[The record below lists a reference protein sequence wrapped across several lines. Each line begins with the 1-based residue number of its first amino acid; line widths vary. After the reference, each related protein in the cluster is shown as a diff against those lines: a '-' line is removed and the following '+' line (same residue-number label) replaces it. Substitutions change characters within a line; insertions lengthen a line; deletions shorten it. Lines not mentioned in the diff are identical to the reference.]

1 MRPLI
6 TAVAL
11 LVLGAI
17 VAPAGAQPDGVAE
30 PERGTRRLGDVEPA
44 PGVPAPEVDVG
55 EGRTRPTTPAPDDAT
70 RHEPDTHGGSMPP
83 TRSTGPT
90 HPPGPGGATTKD
102 AR

>member
-11 LVLGAI
+11 GALVAI

-30 PERGTRRLGDVEPA
+30 PERGTPRPGVVTPGAGEPA
-44 PGVPAPEVDVG
+44 PDVDVG
-55 EGRTRPTTPAPDDAT
+55 ERRTRPTTPDPDDAT

-83 TRSTGPT
+83 TGNSGPT
-90 HPPGPGGATTKD
+90 HPPGSGDTRTED
-102 AR
+102 AH